1 MSIKVGFSKDWEKAI
16 LEGFEE
22 YMQVRRNL
30 AMAFH
35 LTPEDLFEQGF
46 YAGMQFVGGKLGL
59 DLTPLTD
66 EEKAQ
71 IDKLFED

>member
-1 MSIKVGFSKDWEKAI
+1 MR
-16 LEGFEE
+16 
-22 YMQVRRNL
+22 VRRNL
-30 AMAFH
+30 ALVFH
-35 LTPEDLFEQGF
+35 LTPEESFEQGF

>member
-1 MSIKVGFSKDWEKAI
+1 MTGKIKDKKDWEKAI
-16 LEGFEE
+16 LEGFEQ

-30 AMAFH
+30 TMVFH

-46 YAGMQFVGGKLGL
+46 YAGMQFVGSKLGL